1 MIAVSDP
8 ARFRRRIVTSANI
21 VASKSACLWEC
32 PMMVSGKIFMQMNS
46 YIRPCYLN
54 LHVIYANLE
63 LVPKQ
68 NRVTEPK
75 YGTDKVIYY

>member
-1 MIAVSDP
+1 
-8 ARFRRRIVTSANI
+8 
-21 VASKSACLWEC
+21 
-32 PMMVSGKIFMQMNS
+32 MMVSGKIFMQMNS
-46 YIRPCYLN
+46 YIRPCYFN